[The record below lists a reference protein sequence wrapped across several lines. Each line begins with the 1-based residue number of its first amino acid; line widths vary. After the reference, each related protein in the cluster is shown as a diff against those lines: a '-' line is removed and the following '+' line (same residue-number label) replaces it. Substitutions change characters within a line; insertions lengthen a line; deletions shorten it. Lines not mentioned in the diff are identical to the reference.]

1 MLLTHRLGRTAVRA
15 GSGLALLTV
24 TAGVPTGLVF
34 FIGWPLPHDLPTTW
48 DQIAAILTGGFPDT
62 AVVGLLAVALWLV
75 WASFCHALAVEVAA
89 ARRGK
94 SARRIRLISPMQA
107 LAALLVAGLAA
118 GPAAA
123 SVAIVTPTPALAPY
137 LVEPAASQTGQPV
150 TPLAAR
156 TGDHH
161 PAPFVDATPR
171 TPPAAPP
178 ASPTSLDGVPT
189 DLPRFAL
196 AAHTGPLTV
205 TAAGTPYTVIV
216 QRGDTLWDLAQAW
229 LGDPHRW
236 TEIYQLNSDRYDG
249 NGRIHPGEGRM
260 HGGDHI
266 EPTWQLVLPD
276 DATPPPTAKP
286 DTYIPP
292 ATTEPATPPPAG
304 TTPTSPPTTPHTPT
318 PAATAQPPT
327 PAEPTIA
334 PGDDGVVGDN
344 PNQANPSATTS
355 PTPTSGN
362 ATTSPSATATADP
375 APPRTDRPPP
385 GVSLTGDSWVDLGLA
400 LAIAAAATVVWRLR
414 RRRYT
419 PRPPSAHTRTDD
431 PDLTPLP
438 DIVTKVRRGL
448 RTATPDTDD
457 SLHDLL
463 DHTVDTD
470 EDDNP
475 IDEDPSTDNDQT
487 DDDLAADGQAD
498 EPEPA
503 EPTPL
508 NLPALG
514 NPMLT
519 AWPPAGLGLT
529 GPGAEAAARGF
540 LTTALAAGSIDD
552 PHGRSSVVL
561 PAATLA
567 TLLGAAAVN
576 VPDTP
581 RLTVTGN
588 LTETLELLEEQTLH
602 RTRLLYGHEV
612 DTVTQLRDADPHE
625 EPLPPIL
632 LLADATVPHER
643 ARIAALLAQ
652 GQRLDIHG
660 VLLGTW
666 PDGNTVVVAGDGTTS
681 PAEGEGSRHG
691 SHPADIGRLTV
702 ITAAETAALLTTLAE
717 SHTGLPQPPAPAEQ
731 QPHIHAT
738 TTGPATPTDH
748 HKPATG
754 PAPDPDTA
762 TSPDQLPGVTPGPDT
777 TRAPTV
783 EAHTTSPNSA
793 AAAAARPDGDDD
805 GQDLDDHETDDVT
818 DGPGVVAVQVLGRPT
833 IVGADP
839 DQPLRAKALELLV
852 YLIARDGGATVDAMK
867 EDLVP
872 DATVS
877 KAPHRIHTYVYAL
890 RLALK
895 RTGGRATYITHPRHR
910 YLLNRDTLDVDLWRM
925 REALADAGTATGDAR
940 IAALRRA
947 VATYHGPFAD
957 GTRYEWA
964 EPYREAIRRQAL
976 DAHLTLAD
984 ALRDQPD
991 EALTVLDAAIA
1002 HDPYAEQLYQAAM
1015 RRHADLND
1023 IDAITARLTELTR
1036 RLEEL
1041 DVEPTDDTSELAATL
1056 TDDIRRR
1063 ARRAPG
1069 TAP

>member
-1 MLLTHRLGRTAVRA
+1 MLLMHRLGRTAVRA
-15 GSGLALLTV
+15 GSGLALLAVV
-24 TAGVPTGLVF
+24 TGVPAGLVF

-75 WASFCHALAVEVAA
+75 WGSFCHALVVEVAA
-89 ARRGK
+89 ARRG
-94 SARRIRLISPMQA
+94 SPARRIRLISPMQA

-123 SVAIVTPTPALAPY
+123 SVPVIAPAPALAPHSA
-137 LVEPAASQTGQPV
+137 EPAAATQSSQAV
-150 TPLAAR
+150 TPVVAWPGER
-156 TGDHH
+156 H
-161 PAPFVDATPR
+161 PARSVHAA
-171 TPPAAPP
+171 PPTPP
-178 ASPTSLDGVPT
+178 ASPASLDGVPT
-189 DLPRFAL
+189 DQPRFAL
-196 AAHTGPLTV
+196 TAHTGPLTV
-205 TAAGTPYTVIV
+205 TAAGTQYTVIV

-236 TEIYQLNSDRYDG
+236 TEIYQLNSDRYDD
-249 NGRIHPGEGRM
+249 NGRIHHGEGRM
-260 HGGDHI
+260 RGGDHI

-276 DATPPPTAKP
+276 GATPPASAKP
-286 DTYIPP
+286 VTYIPP
-292 ATTEPATPPPAG
+292 ATIPPADA
-304 TTPTSPPTTPHTPT
+304 TPTSPPTTPQT
-318 PAATAQPPT
+318 PAPSTTTQPPAPATAAPT
-327 PAEPTIA
+327 TQ
-334 PGDDGVVGDN
+334 PGDDGVVGDI
-344 PNQANPSATTS
+344 PSQASPSATAS
-355 PTPTSGN
+355 PTANSS

-375 APPRTDRPPP
+375 APPRTDRSPPP
-385 GVSLTGDSWVDLGLA
+385 GVSLTGNSWIDLGLA
-400 LAIAAAATVVWRLR
+400 LAIAAAATTVWRLR

-431 PDLTPLP
+431 PDLAPLP
-438 DIVTKVRRGL
+438 DLVTKVRRDL
-448 RTATPDTDD
+448 RTPTPDADAR
-457 SLHDLL
+457 LHDLL
-463 DHTVDTD
+463 NDTD
-470 EDDNP
+470 EVDDP
-475 IDEDPSTDNDQT
+475 TDEDAFT
-487 DDDLAADGQAD
+487 DDDLPDDAD
-498 EPEPA
+498 EPEPTD
-503 EPTPL
+503 PPPL

-540 LTTALAAGSIDD
+540 LTTALAAGGVDD
-552 PHGRSSVVL
+552 PHGRSTVVL

-581 RLTVTGN
+581 RLTVTGD
-588 LTETLELLEEQTLH
+588 LTEALELLEEQTLH

-660 VLLGTW
+660 VLLGPW
-666 PDGNTVVVAGDGTTS
+666 PDGNTIVVADDGTTT
-681 PAEGEGSRHG
+681 PAAGEGSRHG
-691 SHPADIGRLTV
+691 SHPADISRLTV
-702 ITAAETAALLTTLAE
+702 ITAAETTALLPTLAE
-717 SHTGLPQPPAPAEQ
+717 SHTGLPQPPAPTE
-731 QPHIHAT
+731 PHPHTPLAIT
-738 TTGPATPTDH
+738 RTATPADDH
-748 HKPATG
+748 DQPTG
-754 PAPDPDTA
+754 APAPE
-762 TSPDQLPGVTPGPDT
+762 PDT
-777 TRAPTV
+777 TADQHTDPTV
-783 EAHTTSPNSA
+783 AADTTETPTVVAQTTSSNTAVPAGPRTDS
-793 AAAAARPDGDDD
+793 DD
-805 GQDLDDHETDDVT
+805 GQDLDDGEADAAD

-839 DQPLRAKALELLV
+839 DQPLRAKAMELLV
-852 YLIARDGGATVDAMK
+852 YLIARDGSATVDAMK

-925 REALADAGTATGDAR
+925 QNALAEAETATGDTR

-947 VATYHGPFAD
+947 VAAYQGPFAD
-957 GTRYEWA
+957 DTRYEWA
-964 EPYREAIRRQAL
+964 EPYREAVRRQAL

-1015 RRHADLND
+1015 RRHADLD
-1023 IDAITARLTELTR
+1023 DANAIAARLSELTR

-1041 DVEPTDDTSELAATL
+1041 DTEPTDDTSELAAAL
-1056 TDDIRRR
+1056 TDDVHRR
-1063 ARRAPG
+1063 ARRNRG
-1069 TAP
+1069 TAA